1 MSRFNLLDE
10 PWISVIVDEKGHDK
24 LVSMTDVFKHS
35 SEYKALAGDMKTQDF
50 AVLRV
55 LLAVL
60 HTVFSRY
67 DIQGNSREFDS
78 DEDNEEDFNEDSMDI
93 WREVWDSKQFPDA
106 VLKFRTV
113 A

>member
-10 PWISVIVDEKGHDK
+10 PWISVIVDEKGHNK
-24 LVSMTDVFKHS
+24 LVSITDVFKHA

-50 AVLRV
+50 VLLRI

-78 DEDNEEDFNEDSMDI
+78 NCLLYTSPSPRDLSTSRMP
-93 WREVWDSKQFPDA
+93 SSA
-106 VLKFRTV
+106 
-113 A
+113 